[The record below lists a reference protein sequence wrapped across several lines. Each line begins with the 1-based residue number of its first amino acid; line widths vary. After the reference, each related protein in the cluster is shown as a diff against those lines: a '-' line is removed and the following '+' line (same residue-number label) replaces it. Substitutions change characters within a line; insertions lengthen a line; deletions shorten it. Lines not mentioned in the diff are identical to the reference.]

1 MLLFFAQKE
10 GFMNANAIIA
20 DEMSLEDKLK
30 AIDAAV
36 EEAKVD
42 FNKKNGRQADAPVD
56 PADLTMCEGCQ

>member
-1 MLLFFAQKE
+1 
-10 GFMNANAIIA
+10 MNASAIIT